1 MGSARVT
8 HRAAEVARAVGGV
21 VRGSGDR
28 RLSGIRTLE
37 EAGEGDL
44 SFLASARYRDRAQAS
59 RAGSILCTPAD
70 RLDGRDRIEVEDAY
84 YALSKALR
92 LFYPEAPPPAGVD
105 PRAAVA
111 ADAMLAPDVSV
122 GPFAVIGARCRIG
135 AGVVIG
141 AGAVVG
147 DDAEIGAGSVLHP
160 RAVLYHRCRLGA
172 RVVIHAGAVIGAD
185 GFGYAFH
192 EGVHHKVP
200 QVGNVVIEDDV
211 EVGAGATID
220 RGALGSTVIG
230 AGSKIDNLVMIAHN
244 VVVGPG
250 SILVAQSGVAG
261 STRLGKGVVIAGQAG
276 VAGHLSVGDGARVAA
291 KSAVLQDLP
300 AGVTAA
306 GIPAIPLPA
315 WRRAQ
320 AAFARLPE
328 ILQRLRRLER
338 GGRDGNPPEA

>member
-1 MGSARVT
+1 VT

-21 VRGSGDR
+21 LCGSGDR
-28 RLSGIRTLE
+28 VLRAVRTLDD
-37 EAGEGDL
+37 AGEEDL
-44 SFLASARYRDRAQAS
+44 SFLASARYRERALAS
-59 RAGSILCTPAD
+59 RAGMILCTPAD
-70 RLDGRDRIEVEDAY
+70 GLEGRDRIEVEDAY
-84 YALSKALR
+84 YALSQALR
-92 LFYPEAPPPAGVD
+92 LFHPVPAPSAGVD

-111 ADAMLAPDVSV
+111 VDAILAPDVSV
-122 GPFAVIGARCRIG
+122 GPFAVLGARCRLG

-141 AGAVVG
+141 PGAVVG
-147 DDAEIGAGSVLHP
+147 DDTEIGPGSILHAG
-160 RAVLYHRCRLGA
+160 AILYRGCRLGA

-200 QVGNVVIEDDV
+200 QVGDVVIEDDV
-211 EVGAGATID
+211 EIGAGATVD

-230 AGSKIDNLVMIAHN
+230 HGSKIDNLVMIAHN

-261 STRLGKGVVIAGQAG
+261 STRLGTGVVIAGQAG

-291 KSAVLQDLP
+291 KSALLQDLP

-320 AAFARLPE
+320 AVFGRLPE
-328 ILQRLRRLER
+328 ILLRLRRLER
-338 GGRDGNPPEA
+338 GTRAGSPPTA

>member
-1 MGSARVT
+1 M
-8 HRAAEVARAVGGV
+8 HRAADVARAVGGV
-21 VRGSGDR
+21 LRGSGDR
-28 RLSGIRTLE
+28 LLGAVRTLD
-37 EAGEGDL
+37 EAGEEDL
-44 SFLASARYRDRAQAS
+44 SFLAGARYRDRARAS

-84 YALSKALR
+84 YALSQALR
-92 LFYPEAPPPAGVD
+92 LFHPDLPAPPGID

-111 ADAMLAPDVSV
+111 GDAILASGVSV

-135 AGVVIG
+135 EGVVIG
-141 AGAVVG
+141 PGAVVG
-147 DDAEIGAGSVLHP
+147 DDVEIGAGTVLHA
-160 RAVLYHRCRLGA
+160 RAVVYHGCRLGA
-172 RVVIHAGAVIGAD
+172 RVVLHAGVVVGAD

-192 EGVHHKVP
+192 AGVHHKVP

-244 VVVGPG
+244 VVIGPG

-261 STRLGKGVVIAGQAG
+261 SARLGKGVVIAGQAG

-291 KSAVLQDLP
+291 KSAVLQDLA

-306 GIPAIPLPA
+306 GIPAIPVAA

-320 AAFARLPE
+320 AAFGRLPE

-338 GGRDGNPPEA
+338 EDREGKTPGA

>member
-1 MGSARVT
+1 VRV
-8 HRAAEVARAVGGV
+8 RAADVARAVGGV
-21 VRGSGDR
+21 LHGSGDR
-28 RLSGIRTLE
+28 VLRAIRTLD
-37 EAGEGDL
+37 EAGEEDL
-44 SFLASARYRDRAQAS
+44 SFLAGARYRDRARAS

-70 RLDGRDRIEVEDAY
+70 RLDDRDRIEVEDPY
-84 YALSKALR
+84 YALSQALR
-92 LFYPEAPPPAGVD
+92 LFHPDSPPVQGVD

-111 ADAMLAPDVSV
+111 ADAILASDVSV

-135 AGVVIG
+135 EGVVIG
-141 AGAVVG
+141 PGAVVG
-147 DDAEIGAGSVLHP
+147 DDVEIGARTVLHA
-160 RAVLYHRCRLGA
+160 RAVVYHGCRLGA
-172 RVVIHAGAVIGAD
+172 RVVLHAGVVVGAD

-192 EGVHHKVP
+192 QGVHHKVP
-200 QVGNVVIEDDV
+200 QVGDVVIEDDV

-276 VAGHLSVGDGARVAA
+276 VAGHLLVGDGARVAA
-291 KSAVLQDLP
+291 KSAVLQDLA

-306 GIPAIPLPA
+306 GIPAMPLPA

-320 AAFARLPE
+320 AAFGRLPE

-338 GGRDGNPPEA
+338 GTRQGDPPEA